1 MPEDKRS
8 LRVECGLMGDA
19 AMRKTIGIRELKEQ
33 LSSHIQEVKKGA
45 TLVITERGKP
55 VARLLPMAGVEAPV
69 EDRLHQ
75 LVEAGVI
82 SWDGRKLS
90 ADVPVIPVRGP
101 KTVAEMLVED
111 RD

>member
-1 MPEDKRS
+1 
-8 LRVECGLMGDA
+8 
-19 AMRKTIGIRELKEQ
+19 MRKTIGIRELKEQ

-45 TLVITERGKP
+45 TLVITERGRP
-55 VARLLPMAGVEAPV
+55 VARLLPMAGAEAPV
-69 EDRLHQ
+69 EEKLQQ

-90 ADVPVIPVRGP
+90 TDVPVIHVRGS
-101 KTVAEMLVED
+101 KTVSEMLIED